1 MWRTTSGYLVG
12 VMLVACGGGDDPAAA
27 LPCNGFVE
35 LCSRPFD
42 EVVFAATHNAH
53 AATADGYP
61 VVNANQISGIGQQL
75 EDGVRALLMD
85 VYEHEGQSVLCHGPC
100 QLANTPHAATLSTI
114 KAFLDA
120 HPREVITIIYEDHL
134 AVERIAEDFT
144 EVGLD
149 ALVYTHTALAAW
161 PTLGEMIEDNTRLV
175 VTAES
180 GAPPPAWFHHVWDVA
195 WDTPYTFRSESEF
208 TCALNRGSRDNALF
222 LTNHW
227 LGTELGLPSEA
238 GAMTVNSYDTL
249 HARAQGCWDETNDV
263 PNFLAVDFYEH
274 GDLFDVVNDL
284 NGVGAGTRP

>member
-1 MWRTTSGYLVG
+1 MTCAYLVG
-12 VMLVACGGGDDPAAA
+12 VFLVACGGDDAPAAG
-27 LPCNGFVE
+27 LPCNGHVE
-35 LCSRPFD
+35 LCSRPYD

-53 AATADGYP
+53 AAANDGYP
-61 VVNANQISGIGQQL
+61 VVNANQLSGIGQQL
-75 EDGVRALLMD
+75 DDGVRALLID
-85 VYEHEGQSVLCHGPC
+85 VYEHEGQSALCHGPC
-100 QLANTPHAATLSTI
+100 QLANTPHVVTLSTI

-134 AVERIAEDFT
+134 AVESIAADFAS
-144 EVGLD
+144 VGLD
-149 ALVYTHTALAAW
+149 ALVYAHAPLAPW
-161 PTLGEMIEDNTRLV
+161 LTLGEMIEGNTRLV

-195 WDTPYTFRSESEF
+195 WDTPYTFRGESEF

-222 LTNHW
+222 LINHW

-238 GAMTVNSYDTL
+238 GAMTVNTYDTL
-249 HARAQGCWDETNDV
+249 HGRAQDCWDETNDV

-284 NGVGAGTRP
+284 NRVSAAAQP